1 MLTSRCC
8 WGGLAGGQGRP
19 VPLILRQLPWC
30 SLTAEHNGHSN
41 DLVTCLHLLVKRQAE
56 YVRTGG
62 GSGRVYGSSI
72 GTLVFLN
79 KCNVFLDAS
88 QRGYVI

>member
-1 MLTSRCC
+1 MIGSMLWRLYTVVYS
-8 WGGLAGGQGRP
+8 
-19 VPLILRQLPWC
+19 
-30 SLTAEHNGHSN
+30 T
-41 DLVTCLHLLVKRQAE
+41 

-79 KCNVFLDAS
+79 KCSVFLDAS
-88 QRGYVI
+88 QRVNVI